1 MLFRDRL
8 YFTLFFS
15 ARQRIRFYKKLALM
29 LQHGITL
36 YTSLRHLHRV
46 ALEHR
51 ACHRYAMQYLLR
63 CLSCGYSFAQCI
75 GGICGAHE
83 LLLIAS
89 SEKEN
94 LARGLTEAQA
104 LLQQKEKLR
113 RRVLQTL
120 GYPCFLVLL
129 TCGLFLLIGRLLVP
143 SFLELVPQAEW
154 QGAARFLLLVAE
166 ISEGKAALGI
176 FGFLVVLGL
185 ALPYSLPRLTGRL
198 RLTLDRLFPWNIYR
212 LLVGA
217 SWLLSFSALLAQGIQ
232 PRAILLATLGS
243 RHTSPY
249 LRERVLA
256 IWQALARGK
265 NLGEAF
271 GESAFLFPSR
281 DLVEDLRVLGNLPGL
296 EEEMAGIARQSLEDT
311 HERICGI
318 LRRLSL
324 LLLLLVTALIFCVLQ
339 GLSALELQLTG
350 L

>member
-1 MLFRDRL
+1 MRL
-8 YFTLFFS
+8 KERFWLCLFFS
-15 ARQRIRFYKKLALM
+15 AGQRIRLYKKLALM
-29 LQHGITL
+29 LNHGITL

-46 ALEHR
+46 ATEHR
-51 ACHRYAMQYLLR
+51 AGIRHALHYLLR
-63 CLSCGYSFAQCI
+63 SLGCGYSFAQCL
-75 GGICGAHE
+75 GGIAGAHE

-89 SEKEN
+89 YEKEN
-94 LARGLTEAQA
+94 LARGLMEAEA

-113 RRVLQTL
+113 RRVLQSL
-120 GYPCFLVLL
+120 GYPLFLLLL

-143 SFLELVPQAEW
+143 SFLELVPEAEW
-154 QGAARFLLLVAE
+154 QGAARFLLLLAE
-166 ISEGKAALGI
+166 MTEGRAALGLLI
-176 FGFLVVLGL
+176 FLVLLGL

-198 RLTLDRLFPWNIYR
+198 RLTLDRLFPWNCYR

-217 SWLLSFSALLAQGIQ
+217 SWLVSFSALLAQGIQ

-281 DLVEDLRVLGNLPGL
+281 EMVEDLRVFGNLPCL
-296 EEEMAGIARQSLEDT
+296 EEEMASLARASLEDT

-318 LRRLSL
+318 LRKLSL
-324 LLLLLVTALIFCVLQ
+324 LLLLLVAGLIFCVLQ
-339 GLSALELQLTG
+339 GLAALELQLTG